1 MVQGMSQKRDIV
13 FAYNAMNIGGSTTSL
28 LSILNRLDYSKY
40 NVDLLLNENRGDLLS
55 EIPAQVNL
63 LPAARRYQNRKQEYL
78 HRILSPRYLYHFL
91 VSKWIVHRDGVAM
104 HGAQYREWK
113 DIDFF
118 RPIEKEYD
126 VAIAFLEGDR
136 CKFVARHVQA
146 KRKVAW
152 IHLDYIG
159 AQMDPEYDRDTMNQY
174 DSIVHVSKQC
184 KQSFDQLF
192 PELANRTCII
202 ENILAT
208 EYIQKRA
215 RENSS
220 IQVNHDCINLITV
233 SRIAFEHKG
242 LDRAVKVLLQLK
254 EERDITPLKWYIVGD
269 GVDMQQLKQ
278 MIEDNGLGQHIILL
292 GDQTNPYPFLNG
304 MSLFFLPSRYEGKPM
319 AVTEGFMMGLPAFV
333 TNYASAHE
341 QVRDG
346 VDGMVVD
353 NSEEGI
359 YQGLK
364 YILEHPEKIS
374 EWKANVLAHD
384 YSNVEEI
391 KKVEAVIDGTI

>member
-1 MVQGMSQKRDIV
+1 MGEKKNIL

-40 NVDLLLNENRGDLLS
+40 NVDLLLNENSGDLLS
-55 EIPAQVNL
+55 ELPSKVNL
-63 LPAARRYQNRKQEYL
+63 LPAARKYPNRKEEYI
-78 HRILSPRYLYHFL
+78 HRLFSPRYLFHFFI
-91 VSKWIVHRDGVAM
+91 SKWIVYRNKVEM

-136 CKFVARHVQA
+136 CKFVARHIKA

-159 AQMDPEYDRDTMNQY
+159 AQMNPKYDRDTMSQF
-174 DSIVHVSKQC
+174 DSIVHVSEQC

-192 PELANRTCII
+192 PELLTKTCII

-215 RENSS
+215 AGKNM
-220 IQVNHDCINLITV
+220 IQVDHDCINLITV
-233 SRIAFEHKG
+233 SRISFEHKG
-242 LDRAVKVLLQLK
+242 LDRAANVLKRLK
-254 EERDITPLKWYIVGD
+254 KEQDITCMKWYVVGD
-269 GVDMQQLKQ
+269 GIDMPHFKQ
-278 MIEDNGLGQHIILL
+278 MIEENGLEKQIILL
-292 GDQTNPYPFLNG
+292 GNQTNPYPFLKE

-319 AVTEGFMMGLPAFV
+319 AVTEGFMMGLPALV
-333 TNYASAHE
+333 TEYASAHE

-346 VDGMVVD
+346 IDGMVVE

-364 YILEHPEKIS
+364 YIIEHTEKIS

-384 YSNVEEI
+384 YSNTDEI
-391 KKVEAVIDGTI
+391 KKVEGVIDGTM